1 MGYTAYKASQQQNQ
15 DTRDVEYRLLAQVT
29 AALIAAKE
37 KNAAYELREKLD
49 AILWNRDVWSA
60 LRVDLSSDGNGLPK
74 ELRASLI
81 SIAIWVEKES
91 LRLLDGNGDIDAL
104 IDVNR
109 NIMAGLKPH
118 SDADDQSETQSSA
131 QSESVSETQQSDTI
145 NPLLSSFHTA
155 V

>member
-1 MGYTAYKASQQQNQ
+1 MGYTAYKASQQQTQ

-37 KNAAYELREKLD
+37 KTAAYELREKLD
-49 AILWNRDVWSA
+49 AVLWNRDVWAA
-60 LRVDLSSDGNGLPK
+60 LRVDLSSEGNNLPK

-81 SIAIWVEKES
+81 SIAIWIEKES
-91 LRLLDGNGDIDAL
+91 LRLLDGKGDIDAV

-118 SDADDQSETQSSA
+118 TSEEQESRAQTTQDDTEQTGSISGN
-131 QSESVSETQQSDTI
+131 
-145 NPLLSSFHTA
+145 NPLLSGFHTA

>member
-1 MGYTAYKASQQQNQ
+1 MGYTAYRASQQQTQ

-37 KNAAYELREKLD
+37 KNAPYELREKLD
-49 AILWNRDVWSA
+49 AILWNRDVWAA
-60 LRVDLSSDGNGLPK
+60 LRVDLSSDGNNLPK

-81 SIAIWVEKES
+81 SIAIWIEKES
-91 LRLLDGNGDIDAL
+91 LRLLDGQGDIDAV

-109 NIMAGLKPH
+109 NIMAGLKPNT
-118 SDADDQSETQSSA
+118 SEQTDVQQDDNGELSEESQSETPSS
-131 QSESVSETQQSDTI
+131 SI
-145 NPLLSSFHTA
+145 LSSFHTA